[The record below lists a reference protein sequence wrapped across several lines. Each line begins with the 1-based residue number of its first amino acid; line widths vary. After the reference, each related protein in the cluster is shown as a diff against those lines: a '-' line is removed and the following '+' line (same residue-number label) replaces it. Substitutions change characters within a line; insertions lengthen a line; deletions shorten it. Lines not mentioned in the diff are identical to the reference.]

1 MNLKLTFEWV
11 FRSYGVHKWVFNEC
25 KFMAANILIY
35 TIDFLSQLRGF
46 HEIALCYKIDWSDV
60 VHYTVLKSDTFYKPK
75 FLVFCEI
82 LGIERIGCTFVKLC
96 GLVNCRSS
104 VQMKSSSPLPQQ
116 RKIHKVTYRYSIVY
130 YLDFHYQ
137 TISLKVEKI
146 YPGIV
151 SNLIKIRCLNRSH
164 IRYIKRPMGHIA
176 HLRKQ
181 F

>member
-1 MNLKLTFEWV
+1 MKSHALSPSLEVEQRYLYSSCEPQVDVWMGFQELW
-11 FRSYGVHKWVFNEC
+11 RSQMTVFNEC

-104 VQMKSSSPLPQQ
+104 VQMKSSFPLPQQ
-116 RKIHKVTYRYSIVY
+116 RKIHKVT
-130 YLDFHYQ
+130 FF
-137 TISLKVEKI
+137 
-146 YPGIV
+146 
-151 SNLIKIRCLNRSH
+151 
-164 IRYIKRPMGHIA
+164 GHIGIQLYITLTSIIKQFRSK
-176 HLRKQ
+176 LRKSIQ
-181 F
+181 VLWAI